1 LKAASEHP
9 DPEDIAAWKRW
20 TQLTETK
27 VAHQTTSGRLIWRS
41 LGMLRAVRGLIVVS
55 LLLGVVASALP
66 YVSAAAFGPMMQVVA
81 DAGTSGNLSG
91 VWDLRG
97 PLPIWGFKEVRYGL
111 PDVLL
116 LRELFPQLRVV
127 HVVRDP
133 RDVLCSLDEWE
144 RSGGW
149 SRVETE
155 RSLRHWLSVA
165 GSFAATGTDP
175 HLRSFILPVRYEDLV
190 HFSQWW
196 TNAVA
201 EHCNLEADLLDK
213 SVFDQWVH
221 TAGPRGRADR
231 QLREWSDL
239 PASLRAL
246 IDDEDIQMVASTYGY
261 DLSS

>member
-1 LKAASEHP
+1 MFNAQSLRSKRFHEVSENAAKSEASSVVWMQATANGSQVFVALSTVVVLVVG
-9 DPEDIAAWKRW
+9 IGFSASFG
-20 TQLTETK
+20 LTF
-27 VAHQTTSGRLIWRS
+27 AGR
-41 LGMLRAVRGLIVVS
+41 
-55 LLLGVVASALP
+55 
-66 YVSAAAFGPMMQVVA
+66 
-81 DAGTSGNLSG
+81 
-91 VWDLRG
+91 
-97 PLPIWGFKEVRYGL
+97 PIWGFKEVRYGL